1 MTALCGDLLGC
12 KCQDLN
18 FLGGHLKRA
27 SREQIAA
34 DKGHLHFSC
43 TTCDPPLDHSRVV
56 LPKSVSINSL
66 TNSTRKIA
74 FQVCQLNFRFQLD
87 KWKLKQKGY
96 INFSCMKFEIRIML
110 KQFFSD
116 NDCNICFK
124 IFNLPIY
131 TVLRVSILKDS
142 VVHYSK
148 RLYH

>member
-56 LPKSVSINSL
+56 LQKSVSINWL
-66 TNSTRKIA
+66 TNFYC
-74 FQVCQLNFRFQLD
+74 FQVYQTKFKLISNANF
-87 KWKLKQKGY
+87 KGPY
-96 INFSCMKFEIRIML
+96 FPAPRVTPLLIAVGLFSK
-110 KQFFSD
+110 
-116 NDCNICFK
+116 
-124 IFNLPIY
+124 NL
-131 TVLRVSILKDS
+131 SQ
-142 VVHYSK
+142 
-148 RLYH
+148 